1 MAIMDR
7 IRGMMDFGG
16 PKAVIE
22 VDHADRIEDYDKPG
36 IDGYI
41 RSFVGKYEDTIPIQK
56 LKIVVKVHNAAGK
69 MDKPE
74 RKKYSMHATLFTG
87 KEILR
92 TEASGWDA
100 FEVMDE
106 IIHDLRKQS
115 AKRTT
120 RERTISRDKRRSAK
134 N

>member
-22 VDHADRIEDYDKPG
+22 VDHADRIEDYDRPG

-41 RSFVGKYEDTIPIQK
+41 RSFVGKYEDIIPIQK
-56 LKIVVKVHNAAGK
+56 LKIDIKVHNAAGK
-69 MDKPE
+69 RDKPE

-87 KEILR
+87 KEVMR
-92 TEASGWDA
+92 TDAFGWDV

-106 IIHDLRKQS
+106 IIHELRKQS
-115 AKRTT
+115 VKHTT
-120 RERTISRDKRRSAK
+120 KARDISRDKRRMAK
-134 N
+134 S